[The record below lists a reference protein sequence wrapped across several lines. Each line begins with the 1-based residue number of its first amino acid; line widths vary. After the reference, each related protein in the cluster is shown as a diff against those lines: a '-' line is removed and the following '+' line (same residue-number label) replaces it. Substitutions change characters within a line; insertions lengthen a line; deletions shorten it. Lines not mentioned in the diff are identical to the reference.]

1 MSVLLKTTV
10 GELAASKPHAA
21 ELFDVVGIDYV
32 CHGNLWLHDACAE
45 AGLDAVQI
53 RKSLDQLPHDGTHVN
68 WLEQPLRDLL
78 QYLSDK
84 RHPALSAALARA
96 AAVLHAPCQRC
107 GRNPEEMAALRGG
120 LAGLVTAMRPHM
132 SREER
137 VLFPIIEHLDACWS
151 RGEAPTLNL
160 SRGLGPA
167 VNTLML
173 DHSAMIATLNA
184 IRRTTDDLMERE
196 ERCEE
201 LGAALRSFDHEL
213 REHVHLENNVL
224 YPRAVALEA
233 IVCHDAITRS
243 GTHA

>member
-10 GELAASKPHAA
+10 GEIAASKPHAA
-21 ELFDVVGIDYV
+21 NLFDVLGIDYV
-32 CHGNLWLHDACAE
+32 CHGNLCLHDACAE
-45 AGLDAVQI
+45 AGLDSVQI
-53 RKSLDQLPHDGTHVN
+53 RKSLDQLTHDATWVN

-78 QYLSDK
+78 EYLRGK

-96 AAVLHAPCQRC
+96 AETLYASCPGCDRH
-107 GRNPEEMAALRGG
+107 PEEMAALRRTFGG
-120 LAGLVTAMRPHM
+120 LADAMRPHL

-160 SRGLGPA
+160 SSGLRPA
-167 VNTLML
+167 VNSLML
-173 DHSAMIATLNA
+173 DHSTMIATLNT
-184 IRRTTDDLMERE
+184 IRSSTDDLMEYE
-196 ERCEE
+196 DRCED
-201 LGAALRSFDHEL
+201 LVTALRSFDREL

-233 IVCHDAITRS
+233 IVSNDTITRS
-243 GTHA
+243 ETHA